1 MKSPKKR
8 RTSKIVSALT
18 AVSMI
23 GALSATSFAA
33 AIGANGTTA
42 THDTT
47 VTIPK
52 GITVVNDG
60 YTQSWSPNVTFSF
73 NVAPATIPAAGAQV
87 QDASNVSASVV
98 PGPADGI
105 SSTAT
110 AVFTSQEVS
119 ETSAGATA
127 LSEELRSNITLEVD
141 LTAFQDPGVYRYTI
155 SDVTP
160 TEVLYNAGI
169 VRNGDYDTTRELDV
183 YIVRDPQSGTLGVEG
198 YVLTDDVPGT
208 MTPDTLKSP
217 GFVDGGDIIVT
228 PHPGE
233 DGQPGTADD
242 TYTYDTAPTSS
253 QDIYETYNLDLTKLI
268 TGNMADPDHEFH
280 FTINSANSN
289 TSATTGSS
297 VYVGTAMNALTGS
310 NSASF
315 SCDLHNN
322 ESYYVV
328 GLNPFAVL
336 TITETN
342 NTTNTYKVTT
352 SDGELDQ
359 ELVQPGLTA
368 QTVLPIS
375 TYATANSASSVAATP
390 VAADALTFTNDFSV
404 TSVTGVLMR
413 VAPFV
418 AVAALIAALF
428 ASTKIRAKKEN
439 DQ

>member
-8 RTSKIVSALT
+8 RASKIVSALT

-33 AIGANGTTA
+33 AIGTNGTA
-42 THDTT
+42 ETHDTT

-73 NVAPATIPAAGAQV
+73 NVAPATIPAAGTQV

-169 VRNGDYDTTRELDV
+169 VRN
-183 YIVRDPQSGTLGVEG
+183 
-198 YVLTDDVPGT
+198 
-208 MTPDTLKSP
+208 
-217 GFVDGGDIIVT
+217 
-228 PHPGE
+228 
-233 DGQPGTADD
+233 
-242 TYTYDTAPTSS
+242 
-253 QDIYETYNLDLTKLI
+253 
-268 TGNMADPDHEFH
+268 
-280 FTINSANSN
+280 
-289 TSATTGSS
+289 
-297 VYVGTAMNALTGS
+297 
-310 NSASF
+310 
-315 SCDLHNN
+315 
-322 ESYYVV
+322 
-328 GLNPFAVL
+328 
-336 TITETN
+336 
-342 NTTNTYKVTT
+342 
-352 SDGELDQ
+352 
-359 ELVQPGLTA
+359 
-368 QTVLPIS
+368 
-375 TYATANSASSVAATP
+375 
-390 VAADALTFTNDFSV
+390 
-404 TSVTGVLMR
+404 
-413 VAPFV
+413 
-418 AVAALIAALF
+418 
-428 ASTKIRAKKEN
+428 
-439 DQ
+439 